1 MNLEDDAPPDWDQ
14 PISLSLAPAD
24 LINALFA
31 TANSVHTGWSSC
43 VDETLVVFDM
53 AAMDE
58 RSGNFVRLCEQ
69 EFVDESDSE
78 VTWHDWT
85 VEVLLGEAFVT
96 AHWQLQVTAAPLD
109 WEWCAREAESA
120 FEKAAVLVGKRIRR
134 TLTVERSPDPPQPA
148 TRHH

>member
-1 MNLEDDAPPDWDQ
+1 MSLEDNTPDWDQ
-14 PISLSLAPAD
+14 PVTLSIVPFD
-24 LINALFA
+24 LINALFV

-43 VDETLVVFDM
+43 VEKALVVNDT

-58 RSGNFVRLCEQ
+58 RTGNYVRLAEQ
-69 EFVDESDSE
+69 ELTDEEDSD

-85 VEVLLGEAFVT
+85 VEILLGDVMVT
-96 AHWQLQVTAAPLD
+96 GHWQIQLTAAPLD

-120 FEKAAVLVGKRIRR
+120 FEKAALLVGKRVRR
-134 TLTVERSPDPPQPA
+134 TLTVDRGPEPAQPA

>member
-1 MNLEDDAPPDWDQ
+1 MSLEDNTPDWDQ
-14 PISLSLAPAD
+14 PVTLSIVPSD
-24 LINALFA
+24 LINALFV

-43 VDETLVVFDM
+43 VEKALVVNDT

-58 RSGNFVRLCEQ
+58 RTGNYVRLAEQ
-69 EFVDESDSE
+69 ELTDEENSD

-85 VEVLLGEAFVT
+85 VEILLGDVMVT
-96 AHWQLQVTAAPLD
+96 GHWQIQLTAAPLD

-120 FEKAAVLVGKRIRR
+120 FEKAALLVGKRVRR
-134 TLTVERSPDPPQPA
+134 TLTVDTGPEPAQPA

>member
-1 MNLEDDAPPDWDQ
+1 MSLEDNTPDWDQ
-14 PISLSLAPAD
+14 PVTLSIVPSD
-24 LINALFA
+24 LINALFV

-43 VDETLVVFDM
+43 VEKALVVNDT

-58 RSGNFVRLCEQ
+58 RTGNYVRLAEQ
-69 EFVDESDSE
+69 ELTDEEDSD

-85 VEVLLGEAFVT
+85 VEILLGDVMVT
-96 AHWQLQVTAAPLD
+96 GHWQIQLTAAPLD

-120 FEKAAVLVGKRIRR
+120 FEKAALLVGKRVRR
-134 TLTVERSPDPPQPA
+134 TLTVDRGPEPAQPA